1 MNKQGSN
8 KWYWIIA
15 ASLFL
20 VMMFNCGL
28 GFYSLSLFVTPI
40 TRSFGISSGDFA
52 MLYVF
57 YGVGSAAAAAFFHSL
72 LKRFALK
79 SLIVSGGLISA
90 AGYFVFA
97 GSDRLEAMF
106 LGGVLIGAS
115 TVFSG
120 TAAVQMAIARWFSE
134 RRSQIT
140 GLVASASGVGT
151 AVGSPIVGWMIHAL
165 GWRAACVAIGAL
177 VAVFVCVQIAL
188 LFREEPGCVGL
199 APYGESQGAVKGE
212 MVVTPGGGCPLR
224 EGIKRPAFWLFA
236 GGMSVVAVVY
246 QMISLYQSTILIER
260 GVPEAVAAACLSV
273 FAVVDMCSKASAG
286 IIADRFGFRIVTL
299 YCAGATAL
307 AFLLIRVVDGTVGAV
322 LFSAL
327 LGFWPTMCVLYGVTA
342 SISLFGKRYLS
353 EYIGFSQTLMCCC
366 SLVGMPLIRTLYN
379 AVGSFDTVM
388 NIAVGLLAA
397 FAVMMTRMLREANF
411 FREKTGGRARPGVDE
426 HEDFL

>member
-1 MNKQGSN
+1 MKKQGSN

-20 VMMFNCGL
+20 VMMFNCGV
-28 GFYSLSLFVTPI
+28 GYYSLSLFVTPI

-52 MLYVF
+52 ILYVF
-57 YGVGSAAAAAFFHSL
+57 YGVGSAAAAAFFNRL

-79 SLIVSGGLISA
+79 SLIVFGGLISA

-97 GSDRLEAMF
+97 GSNRLEAMF
-106 LGGVLIGAS
+106 IGGVLIGAS

-134 RRSQIT
+134 RRSQVT
-140 GLVASASGVGT
+140 GLVASASGIGT
-151 AVGSPIVGWMIHAL
+151 AVGSPIVGWMIRAL
-165 GWRAACVAIGAL
+165 GWRVACVVIGAL
-177 VAVFVCVQIAL
+177 VAVFVCAQITL
-188 LFREEPGCVGL
+188 LLREEPGCVGL
-199 APYGESQGAVKGE
+199 MPYGESLGAEEGGMRGGAV
-212 MVVTPGGGCPLR
+212 PGDGCPLS
-224 EGIKRPAFWLFA
+224 EGIKKPSFWLFA
-236 GGMSVVAVVY
+236 GGMIVVAVVY
-246 QMISLYQSTILIER
+246 QMITLYQSTILIER

-307 AFLLIRVVDGTVGAV
+307 AFILIRVVDGTAGAV

-327 LGFWPTMCVLYGVTA
+327 LGFWPTVCVLYGVTA

-379 AVGSFDTVM
+379 AIGSFDTVM
-388 NIAVGLLAA
+388 NIAIGLLAT
-397 FAVMMTRMLREANF
+397 FAVMMVRMLRKSNF
-411 FREKTGGRARPGVDE
+411 FSGEKRGEGAPGRG
-426 HEDFL
+426 